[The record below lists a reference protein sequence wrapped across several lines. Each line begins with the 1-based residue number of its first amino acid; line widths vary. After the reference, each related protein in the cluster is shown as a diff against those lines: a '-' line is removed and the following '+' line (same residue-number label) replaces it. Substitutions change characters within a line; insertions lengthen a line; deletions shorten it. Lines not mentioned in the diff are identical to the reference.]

1 MGIFTN
7 VGSPGTVAAASGG
20 KVTPFIIPATSAVQA
35 IAGRPER
42 QSITFH
48 NPGTV
53 NVYVAPTITATG
65 AALAPT
71 LSALAGTFLI
81 FPGGLLVITGEC
93 QTAWQAFAAS
103 GTNNPLTVMES
114 NV

>member
-1 MGIFTN
+1 MGIFSG
-7 VGSPGTVAAASGG
+7 VGSPGTVASASGG
-20 KVTPFIIPATSAVQA
+20 KVTPFVIPATAAVQA
-35 IAGRPER
+35 IAGNPQRVR
-42 QSITFH
+42 ITFH

-65 AALAPT
+65 GALNPT
-71 LSALAGTFLI
+71 LSALAGTFII
-81 FPGGLLVITGEC
+81 FPGGLLAIEGEC

>member
-1 MGIFTN
+1 MGIFTG
-7 VGSPGTVAAASGG
+7 VGSPGAMAAASGG
-20 KVTPFIIPATSAVQA
+20 KVTGFVIPATTAALA
-35 IAGRPER
+35 IAGNPQR

-65 AALAPT
+65 ATLSPT
-71 LSALAGTFLI
+71 LSALAGTFII

-93 QTAWQAFAAS
+93 QTPWQAFAAS
-103 GTNNPLTVMES
+103 ATNNPLTIMES